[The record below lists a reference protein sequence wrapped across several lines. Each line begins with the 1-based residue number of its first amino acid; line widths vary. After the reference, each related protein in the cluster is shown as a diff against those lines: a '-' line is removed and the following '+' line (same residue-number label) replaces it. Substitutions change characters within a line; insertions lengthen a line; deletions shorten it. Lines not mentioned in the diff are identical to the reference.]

1 MEAVFNNSADKTTLS
16 ALKEMKTSLL
26 ECESKVIQAK
36 DNGGFLVRI
45 NSINDFMSLPEI
57 CTVDNK
63 IFFKS
68 KYFRQQERAGKTFAY
83 AIYYDSLVS
92 KRKYVRMQDVILK
105 RDQLTSLL

>member
-1 MEAVFNNSADKTTLS
+1 MEAVFNNSADGAIPS
-16 ALKEMKTSLL
+16 ALKEMKTSLS
-26 ECESKVIQAK
+26 ESESKVIQAK

-68 KYFRQQERAGKTFAY
+68 KYFRQQEYAGKTLAY
-83 AIYYDSLVS
+83 AMYYDSLVS